1 MFGEGDDFRERRF
14 GGSVR
19 CREEESA
26 AGGKLQVIIWGS
38 RYKFL
43 MNIAQGEPETG
54 EVRTR
59 ETLAKTDA
67 RKSYVAFGLY
77 FLLSPFK
84 KTSSNKSSAG
94 ISNSDSCGEEGCF
107 SGGAC

>member
-1 MFGEGDDFRERRF
+1 MFGEGDDFGERRF

-19 CREEESA
+19 CREEKSA
-26 AGGKLQVIIWGS
+26 ARRKLRNNKAGMSSWYEDAQKHERLGGK
-38 RYKFL
+38 
-43 MNIAQGEPETG
+43 
-54 EVRTR
+54 RTR

-84 KTSSNKSSAG
+84 NTSSNKSSAG
-94 ISNSDSCGEEGCF
+94 SSNSGSCREDCF